1 MLFNSYSFMLFFPI
15 VLCIYFVIPKKARH
29 LWLLVASYY
38 FYMGWNAKYALLIA
52 ASTIITY
59 LGGLFIARR
68 KEKKKWCLIGVICIN
83 LLILFF
89 FKYYDFALDNIN
101 RILSFAGAGM
111 IRRKF
116 DVLLPVGISFYTFQ
130 ALSYTIDVYTGKI
143 EKEKSFLQFALYLS
157 FFPQLVAGPIV
168 KASEF
173 LPQLK
178 ENRKVTLAGLESGI
192 QIFVFGMF
200 KKVVLADNIS
210 VFVDEVYRSPQIFG
224 SGTVALAVAAYAIQI
239 YMDFS
244 GYSDMAIGCAKC
256 MGYELPVNFNL
267 PYISHNVSEFW
278 KRWHI
283 SLSSWLMQYLYIPL
297 GGNRKGRIRTY
308 VNLMITMLLGGLW
321 HGAEW
326 SFVLWG
332 GLHGLALCI
341 HKGFRKLAG
350 YQKGQERKKN
360 VLVDTLSILGTDI
373 FVCICWIFFRAENVP
388 KAWLVLKQLFGFRAG
403 ITHPYSFAIAAIII
417 LCIATVAAFFK
428 AAKQKEKTVNGFYPV
443 MDLNHFWSLVIFFVE
458 IGLILGLAYVKG
470 SPFIYFQF

>member
-1 MLFNSYSFMLFFPI
+1 MVTLYVTHGDFLSYFLYHDTLDAGMDFFHSIEYVRGRQPYAVFDTLYPPLANLFFYA
-15 VLCIYFVIPKKARH
+15 LF
-29 LWLLVASYY
+29 LLVPASVSDN
-38 FYMGWNAKYALLIA
+38 W
-52 ASTIITY
+52 T
-59 LGGLFIARR
+59 
-68 KEKKKWCLIGVICIN
+68 
-83 LLILFF
+83 
-89 FKYYDFALDNIN
+89 YDFEASVAMRGTETDL
-101 RILSFAGAGM
+101 RTTQSCF
-111 IRRKF
+111 
-116 DVLLPVGISFYTFQ
+116 LLYV
-130 ALSYTIDVYTGKI
+130 
-143 EKEKSFLQFALYLS
+143 
-157 FFPQLVAGPIV
+157 FF
-168 KASEF
+168 
-173 LPQLK
+173 
-178 ENRKVTLAGLESGI
+178 
-192 QIFVFGMF
+192 
-200 KKVVLADNIS
+200 VVLAVLLLAVLLRDVMQNAQWARASTFFALFSFGVLNAVDRGNIILLAAGLS
-210 VFVDEVYRSPQIFG
+210 LFFVMYHRSKRAWVRELAL
-224 SGTVALAVAAYAIQI
+224 VALAVAAYAIQI

-417 LCIATVAAFFK
+417 LCIATVAAYLR
-428 AAKQKEKTVNGFYPV
+428 AAKKKEKTVNGFYPV